1 MPHSATEK
9 QKQNPTNKNNIQTI
23 VLQEENEIRLGR
35 ELTLDCQETEVSF
48 LYWSDEQLV
57 VEYTLTT
64 YSPSFFKGV

>member
-1 MPHSATEK
+1 VPPKNKNKTQQTK
-9 QKQNPTNKNNIQTI
+9 NKNNIQTI